1 MHKLMVVFILQQVNV
16 QALSVMQL
24 GIPSIRVKIL
34 VHWVT
39 VVQ

>member
-1 MHKLMVVFILQQVNV
+1 MVVFILQQVNV

-24 GIPSIRVKIL
+24 GILSIRVKIL